1 MKTKSPLLITFV
13 AALVLGA
20 SSFAAESKVASSDE
34 AFMKKAAEGGLVEVK
49 LGEIAST
56 KGKRDDVKAFG
67 TRMVKDHSNANAD
80 LKTLA
85 EQKGVKLPENLGTK
99 NSALVAKLSKMEG
112 DAFDGAYVKDMVEDH
127 EMDVKEFEKAANE
140 AKDPDVK
147 AFAAKTLP
155 VLKQH
160 LDHVKTLAGKK

>member
-1 MKTKSPLLITFV
+1 MNTKLPTITVLAASLLFSS
-13 AALVLGA
+13 AA
-20 SSFAAESKVASSDE
+20 FAESKVPSSDE
-34 AFMKKAAEGGLVEVK
+34 SFMKKAAEGGLVEVK

-56 KGKRDDVKAFG
+56 KGKREDVKEFG

-85 EQKGVKLPENLGTK
+85 EQKGVKLPENLDTK
-99 NSALVAKLSKMEG
+99 NSALVAKMSKMEG
-112 DAFDGAYVKDMVEDH
+112 DAFDGAYVRDIVQDH

-155 VLKQH
+155 VLKEH
-160 LDHVKTLAGKK
+160 LEHIKKLAGK